1 MDNYPTDLFGHYNNT
16 KQETVHV
23 NIYADEV
30 QGKVCPYTKNLWN
43 YIGIIVEDIANPL
56 LNDIINER
64 FLGNF
69 DRKSKYFEKNNKIVH
84 WADLRIADTK
94 NICKRW
100 FKYILNPIKSKSTFY
115 SYILGLNDS
124 FLVKEEFDM
133 NNDFNSKYNRF
144 FRSAVLYSLKTFFSG
159 KKIVVENIFH
169 EEGQQQHHEY
179 FPWHVIFKVSEEP
192 NISFNCDEIT
202 FLPKDH
208 KKNIKSNLIQLCDC
222 LLGVSTSI
230 IHGIEKSKSSK
241 YREEL
246 ADLYLPLFK
255 RIIKNPQNIRSR
267 FEYYNRILVRF
278 FPKEKTT
285 IDDPRRRKNQ
295 FYSQRPLYY
304 LEQKTGQ
311 LRLDF

>member
-1 MDNYPTDLFGHYNNT
+1 MIDLFGNNPQ
-16 KQETVHV
+16 QEPIHV

-30 QGKVCPYTKNLWN
+30 QGKECPYTKNNWN
-43 YIGIIVEDIANPL
+43 YIGIVVEDIANL
-56 LNDIINER
+56 LLDDIIYER
-64 FLGNF
+64 FMNNF
-69 DRKSKYFEKNNKIVH
+69 EKKSKYYAMNNKIVH
-84 WADLRIADTK
+84 WADIRIADTK

-100 FKYILNPIKSKSTFY
+100 FEYILNPIKSRSTFY

-124 FLVKEEFDM
+124 FLIKEEFDTE
-133 NNDFNSKYNRF
+133 NDFNSKYNRF
-144 FRSAVLYSLKTFFSG
+144 FRSAVLYALKTFFGG
-159 KKIVVENIFH
+159 KNVIVENIFH

-179 FPWHVIFKVSEEP
+179 FPWHVIYKISEKS
-192 NISFNCDEIT
+192 NILFNCSEVT

-208 KKNIKSNLIQLCDC
+208 KKDIRSNLIQLCDC

-230 IHGIEKSKSSK
+230 IHGIEKSKKSK

-255 RIIKNPQNIRSR
+255 RMIQQPQNIKSS
-267 FEYYNRILVRF
+267 FEHHNRILIRF

-285 IDDPRRRKNQ
+285 IGDYRRYKNQ
-295 FYSQRPLYY
+295 FYSQRSLYY

-311 LRLDF
+311 LRLPL